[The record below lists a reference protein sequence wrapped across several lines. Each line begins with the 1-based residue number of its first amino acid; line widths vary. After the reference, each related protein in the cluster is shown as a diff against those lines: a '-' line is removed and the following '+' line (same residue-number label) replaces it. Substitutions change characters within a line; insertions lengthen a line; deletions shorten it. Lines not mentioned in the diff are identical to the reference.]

1 MYTMKTTRLYSFI
14 ALAAILVA
22 VSCSKDVQRTTN
34 NPETANNLVVTGGAA
49 NTGRAATPSG
59 TCNPNAY
66 IITLESHTLVN
77 GQWEWVWSVQNSN
90 PGNGSNGTVQNL
102 SHWGMEFGPCVNVA
116 SVTGAAYSSD
126 GVNWTS
132 FTPVYQADPSQAC
145 FTTPVLKFDY
155 GTTGSAKSYY
165 KLVFNANYDVVPS
178 PGYYKSGNNTGCCTF
193 NFSGVGC
200 TDGENPDIR

>member
-1 MYTMKTTRLYSFI
+1 MKTTQLYSLI
-14 ALAAILVA
+14 ALVTLLAAI
-22 VSCSKDVQRTTN
+22 SCSKDVQRTTN
-34 NPETANNLVVTGGAA
+34 NPAPANNTSQVSNITT
-49 NTGRAATPSG
+49 TGRTVTPSG
-59 TCNPNAY
+59 TCNPDAY
-66 IITLESHTLVN
+66 IITLESHTPVN

-116 SVTGAAYSSD
+116 SITGAAYSPD
-126 GVNWTS
+126 GINWTA
-132 FTPVYQADPSQAC
+132 FTPVYQSDPSQAC

-165 KLVFNANYDVVPS
+165 KLVFNANYAVVPS
-178 PGYYKSGNNTGCCTF
+178 PGYYKSGTSTGCCTF